1 MSGFASQGLGQYEK
15 AIEEGNIAIGI
26 DPDFVIGYVNVA
38 SSYFL
43 LDRFAE
49 TEETIQKTS
58 KYEDELPELLMAR
71 YYLAFVNGDTAGM
84 ERVAA
89 LAQGKPGVEDWML
102 HSESMVEARSG
113 RLQAA
118 GRMSGRSGDMAQ
130 QAGQGEKA
138 ATYQAGEA
146 VWQALFGNA
155 PEARRSATEALQ
167 LSNGR
172 DVEYSAAFALALAGD
187 LPRAQT
193 LASDLERRFPEDT
206 SVQFNYL
213 PALRALFALNHGE
226 PAKAIELLQV
236 AVPHE
241 LAVPAVDYNAFFGGM
256 YPVYVRGEA
265 YMAAGRGAEA
275 AGEFQKILDH
285 RGLVVSDP
293 IGALA
298 HLQLGRAY
306 VLQGDTAKAKVGYQD
321 FLTLWKD
328 ADPDVPIYKQAKAE
342 YAKLQ

>member
-1 MSGFASQGLGQYEK
+1 
-15 AIEEGNIAIGI
+15 
-26 DPDFVIGYVNVA
+26 
-38 SSYFL
+38 
-43 LDRFAE
+43 
-49 TEETIQKTS
+49 
-58 KYEDELPELLMAR
+58 MAR